1 MMRWIAILAVSLGL
15 HAGATRGET
24 MVVVGGDNFA
34 PTTYLN
40 HGVPAG
46 TLVDI
51 LNRVSKK
58 TGDVYEIRLFPWTR
72 AYELATRGESAIL
85 GISITPQR
93 LQTFDFSDPLYYNE
107 LQLVVAKGKAF
118 PFTRLQDLKG
128 RSLGGGLGVSYGAD
142 VDAALTA
149 GLFTLERDTDASI
162 RLQKVLSGQLDAA
175 IIGHGM
181 PGLDSIV
188 KGHPR
193 LRSRQEELAVLPR
206 PLDRNPLYLATAK
219 SMQKRELLERFNKA
233 LAELQR
239 SGELTPMR

>member
-1 MMRWIAILAVSLGL
+1 MRWIAILAVSLGL
-15 HAGATRGET
+15 IAGATRAET
-24 MVVVGGDNFA
+24 LVVFGGDNFA
-34 PTTYLN
+34 PTTYLK

-51 LNRVSKK
+51 LNKVSKK

-72 AYELATRGESAIL
+72 AYELATRGEGAIVGL
-85 GISITPQR
+85 SMTSQR
-93 LQTFDFSDPLYYNE
+93 LEAFDFSAPLYYNE

-128 RSLGGGLGVSYGAD
+128 RSLGGGLSVSYGAD
-142 VDAALTA
+142 VDAAIAA
-149 GLFTLERDTDASI
+149 GFFTLERDTDASI

-193 LRSRQEELAVLPR
+193 LRSRQKELAVLPK

-219 SMQKRELLERFNKA
+219 SMQKKAILERFDKA

-239 SGELTPMR
+239 NGELSPKR